1 MPKATK
7 DEIEIIKQYI
17 KNSNEKFLILEQFV
31 EMVLDENKKHNLIG
45 NNTENNIWTRHVIDS
60 LQLVDFIQNEQ
71 TIIDLGS
78 GAGFPAIV
86 LNIATNKQ
94 TILIEKSPVKA
105 KFLQNVISTL
115 KLNAE
120 VKNEVLTKKNFKNFA
135 IKNSVIVSRA
145 FKSIQEILDL
155 LSNDKNVNKIVL
167 LKGKTW
173 QEEIK
178 KVNNN
183 ILNNWNYSVKQSIL
197 GEGVILEFK
206 RKESTD

>member
-17 KNSNEKFLILEQFV
+17 KNSNEKFLILQHFV

-45 NNTENNIWTRHVIDS
+45 NNTIDNIWTRHVIDS
-60 LQLVDFIQNEQ
+60 LQLVDYIQNKQ

-178 KVNNN
+178 KVNTN

>member
-17 KNSNEKFLILEQFV
+17 KNSNEKFLILEHFV
-31 EMVLDENKKHNLIG
+31 EMVLDENRKHNLIG
-45 NNTENNIWTRHVIDS
+45 NNTIDNIWTRHVIDS
-60 LQLVDFIQNEQ
+60 LQLVDFIQNAE

-105 KFLQNVISTL
+105 KFLQNVINTL

-120 VKNEVLTKKNFKNFA
+120 VKNKILTKKNFKNFA
-135 IKNSVIVSRA
+135 IKNSVVVSRA
-145 FKSIQEILDL
+145 FKSIQEILDFI
-155 LSNDKNVNKIVL
+155 SNNKNVNKIVL

>member
-7 DEIEIIKQYI
+7 DEIEVIKQYI

-31 EMVLDENKKHNLIG
+31 KMVLNENKKHNLIG
-45 NNTENNIWTRHVIDS
+45 NNTEHNIWTRHVIDS
-60 LQLVDFIQNEQ
+60 LQLVDYIQNEQ

-86 LNIATNKQ
+86 LNIATNKR

-155 LSNDKNVNKIVL
+155 LSNDKNVDKVVL

-197 GEGVILEFK
+197 GEGVILEFN
-206 RKESTD
+206 RKDSTD

>member
-60 LQLVDFIQNEQ
+60 LQLVDFIQNKQ

>member
-17 KNSNEKFLILEQFV
+17 KNSNEKFLILQHFV

-45 NNTENNIWTRHVIDS
+45 NNTIDNIWTRHVIDS
-60 LQLVDFIQNEQ
+60 LQLVDFIQNAE

-105 KFLQNVISTL
+105 KFLQNVINTL

-120 VKNEVLTKKNFKNFA
+120 VKNKILTKKNFKNFA
-135 IKNSVIVSRA
+135 IKNSVVVSRA
-145 FKSIQEILDL
+145 FKSIQEILDFI
-155 LSNDKNVNKIVL
+155 SNNKNVNKIVL

-183 ILNNWNYSVKQSIL
+183 LNNWNYSVKQSIL

>member
-86 LNIATNKQ
+86 LNITTNKQ

>member
-45 NNTENNIWTRHVIDS
+45 NNTIDNIWTRHVIDS
-60 LQLVDFIQNEQ
+60 LQLVDYIQNKQ

-178 KVNNN
+178 KVNTN

>member
-7 DEIEIIKQYI
+7 DEIEVIKQYI
-17 KNSNEKFLILEQFV
+17 KNDNEKFLILEQFV
-31 EMVLDENKKHNLIG
+31 KMVLNENKKHNLIG

-60 LQLVDFIQNEQ
+60 LQLVDFIQNEE

-105 KFLQNVISTL
+105 KFLQNVINTL

-135 IKNSVIVSRA
+135 IKNSVVVSRA

-155 LSNDKNVNKIVL
+155 LSNDKNVDKVVL

-206 RKESTD
+206 RKDSTK

>member
-17 KNSNEKFLILEQFV
+17 KNSNEKFLILQHFV

-45 NNTENNIWTRHVIDS
+45 NNTIDNIWTRHVIDS
-60 LQLVDFIQNEQ
+60 LQLVDYIQNKQ

-120 VKNEVLTKKNFKNFA
+120 VKNEILTKKNFKNFA

-178 KVNNN
+178 KVNTN

>member
-17 KNSNEKFLILEQFV
+17 KNSNEKFLILQHFV

-60 LQLVDFIQNEQ
+60 LQLTDFVRDEQ

-105 KFLQNVISTL
+105 KFLQNVINTL

-178 KVNNN
+178 KVNTN

>member
-17 KNSNEKFLILEQFV
+17 KNSNEKFLILEHFV
-31 EMVLDENKKHNLIG
+31 EMVLDENRKHNLIG
-45 NNTENNIWTRHVIDS
+45 NNTIDNIWTRHVIDS
-60 LQLVDFIQNEQ
+60 LQLVDYIQNEEI
-71 TIIDLGS
+71 IIDLGS

-105 KFLQNVISTL
+105 KFLQNVINTL

-120 VKNEVLTKKNFKNFA
+120 VKNKILTKKNFKNFA
-135 IKNSVIVSRA
+135 IKNSVVVSRA
-145 FKSIQEILDL
+145 FKSIQEILDFI
-155 LSNDKNVNKIVL
+155 SNNKNVNKIVL